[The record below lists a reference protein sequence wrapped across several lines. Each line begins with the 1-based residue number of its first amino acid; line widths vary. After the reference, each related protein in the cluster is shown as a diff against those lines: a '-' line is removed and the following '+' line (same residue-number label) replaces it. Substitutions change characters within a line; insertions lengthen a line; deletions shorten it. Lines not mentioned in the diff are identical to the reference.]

1 MPAASPGLARVTI
14 NSPQRR
20 VDVALPDAVPVAE
33 LLPELLQ
40 HAGVGLADDGERH
53 GGWLLRRGDGTAL
66 STTAGL
72 AGQEVRDGAVLH
84 LVPARTGW
92 PELEFDDVVD
102 AIAAGARRQGVAW
115 GPAATRAAALTA
127 AGAGLAVA
135 LAATVRGD
143 LPLLAAVAALILTL
157 TGTVASRAYGDALTG
172 AALAAYGLP
181 FAATFG
187 WLTAS
192 PLAGAAGRALLASTA
207 LLIAALLAGAG
218 VAHLLRI
225 FVAAATTA
233 LLGVA
238 GAFIAMQLRPAEAA
252 AVLLATVVACV
263 AGTPLLAIRLG
274 KLPMPVVALPG
285 DLTATGAGLG
295 TPPDRGRVFAAV
307 ARTDE
312 MLTGLLLGCALTA
325 AAAAA
330 VLTYSRDVSGLVLAA
345 VSGVALLL
353 RARMFVTV
361 RHRLPLLT
369 GGACA
374 LAALGLAAPPTAVLA
389 TAIAAAA
396 MATALTGARA
406 ALRPMSPYAGRAAD
420 ILDILCLV
428 SAVPLACAVLGLYG
442 LLT

>member
-14 NSPQRR
+14 SSPQRR
-20 VDVALPDAVPVAE
+20 VDVALPDAVPLAE

-66 STTAGL
+66 STTTGL

-84 LVPARTGW
+84 LVPARSSW

-115 GPAATRAAALTA
+115 SPAATRAAALTA

-135 LAATVRGD
+135 LTAAVRGD
-143 LPLLAAVAALILTL
+143 LPLLAAVSALVLIL

-172 AALAAYGLP
+172 ATLAAYGLP
-181 FAATFG
+181 FAAAFG
-187 WLTAS
+187 WLTAP
-192 PLAGAAGRALLASTA
+192 PLAGADGRTLLASTA
-207 LLIAALLAGAG
+207 LLVAALLAGAG
-218 VAHLLRI
+218 VAHLLRL
-225 FVAAATTA
+225 FVAGATAA

-238 GAFIAMQLRPAEAA
+238 GAFLAMQTRPAAAA
-252 AVLLATVVACV
+252 AVVLAALVAGV

-295 TPPDRGRVFAAV
+295 AAPDRGRVFAAV

-312 MLTGLLLGCALTA
+312 MLTGMLLGCALA

-330 VLTYSRDVSGLVLAA
+330 VVLAHSRDVSGLALVAIAGL
-345 VSGVALLL
+345 ALLL

-361 RHRLPLLT
+361 RHRVPLLT
-369 GGACA
+369 AGACA
-374 LAALGLAAPPTAVLA
+374 LAALALSAPPTPVLA
-389 TAIAAAA
+389 TLIAAAA
-396 MATALTGARA
+396 TATALTGARA

-420 ILDILCLV
+420 VLDILCLV

>member
-66 STTAGL
+66 STTTGL

-84 LVPARTGW
+84 LVPARSSW

-115 GPAATRAAALTA
+115 SPAATRADRPHRRRR
-127 AGAGLAVA
+127 GP
-135 LAATVRGD
+135 VRR
-143 LPLLAAVAALILTL
+143 PHRRRPRRPA
-157 TGTVASRAYGDALTG
+157 
-172 AALAAYGLP
+172 
-181 FAATFG
+181 
-187 WLTAS
+187 
-192 PLAGAAGRALLASTA
+192 AAGRARRPGPDPHRHARLPRLRRRAHRRDPRRIRTAVRGRRRLAHRPAAHRRRRRTLLAATA
-207 LLIAALLAGAG
+207 LLIASLLAGAG
-218 VAHLLRI
+218 VAHLLRL
-225 FVAAATTA
+225 FVAGATTA

-238 GAFIAMQLRPAEAA
+238 GAFLAMQLRPAAAA
-252 AVLLATVVACV
+252 AVVLAALVAGV

-295 TPPDRGRVFAAV
+295 TPPDRGRVFTAV

-312 MLTGLLLGCALTA
+312 MLTGMLLGCALTA
-325 AAAAA
+325 VVAAA
-330 VLTYSRDVSGLVLAA
+330 VLTHSRDVSGLVLVA

-361 RHRLPLLT
+361 RHRLTPAHRRRLRLAT
-369 GGACA
+369 
-374 LAALGLAAPPTAVLA
+374 LAAVRPAR
-389 TAIAAAA
+389 
-396 MATALTGARA
+396 TG
-406 ALRPMSPYAGRAAD
+406 
-420 ILDILCLV
+420 C
-428 SAVPLACAVLGLYG
+428 
-442 LLT
+442 

>member
-20 VDVALPDAVPVAE
+20 VDVALPDAVPLAE

-53 GGWLLRRGDGTAL
+53 GGWLLRRGDGTTL
-66 STTAGL
+66 STTTGL

-102 AIAAGARRQGVAW
+102 AIAAGARRQGAAW
-115 GPAATRAAALTA
+115 SPGATRVAALTA

-135 LAATVRGD
+135 LIAAVRDG
-143 LPLLAAVAALILTL
+143 LPLIAAVAALMLIL

-172 AALAAYGLP
+172 AIVAAFGLP
-181 FAATFG
+181 FAAAFG
-187 WLTAS
+187 WLAAP
-192 PLAGAAGRALLASTA
+192 PLTTTAGRTLLAATA

-218 VAHLLRI
+218 VAYLLRL
-225 FVAAATTA
+225 F
-233 LLGVA
+233 VA
-238 GAFIAMQLRPAEAA
+238 GATTGALGAALAFVAMELRPAAA
-252 AVLLATVVACV
+252 AAIALAVVVAGV

-274 KLPMPVVALPG
+274 KLPMPVVTLPG
-285 DLTATGAGLG
+285 DVTATGDGLG
-295 TPPDRGRVFAAV
+295 APPDRNRVFAAV

-325 AAAAA
+325 ATAAA
-330 VLTYSRDVSGLVLAA
+330 VLTSSRDVSGLVLVA
-345 VSGVALLL
+345 VSSVALLL

-361 RHRLPLLT
+361 RHRLPLLAA
-369 GGACA
+369 GGCT
-374 LAALGLAAPPTAVLA
+374 LAGPALAAPPSVALTATL
-389 TAIAAAA
+389 AAAA
-396 MATALTGARA
+396 LLTALTGARA

-428 SAVPLACAVLGLYG
+428 SVIPLACAVLGLYG

>member
-14 NSPQRR
+14 SSPQRR
-20 VDVALPDAVPVAE
+20 VDVALPDAVPLVE

-66 STTAGL
+66 STTTGL

-84 LVPARTGW
+84 LVPARASW
-92 PELEFDDVVD
+92 PDLEFDDVVD

-115 GPAATRAAALTA
+115 SPAATRAAALIA
-127 AGAGLAVA
+127 AGAGLVVA
-135 LAATVRGD
+135 LVATVRGD
-143 LPLLAAVAALILTL
+143 LPLVAAVAALVLTL

-172 AALAAYGLP
+172 AAVAASGLP
-181 FAATFG
+181 FAAAFG
-187 WLTAS
+187 WLAAP
-192 PLAGAAGRALLASTA
+192 PLAGAAGRALLACTA
-207 LLIAALLAGAG
+207 LLVAALLAGAG
-218 VAHLLRI
+218 VAHLLRL

-233 LLGVA
+233 LLGAA
-238 GAFIAMQLRPAEAA
+238 GAFLAVQLRPAAAAA
-252 AVLLATVVACV
+252 AVLATVVAGV

-295 TPPDRGRVFAAV
+295 APPDRDRVFAAV

-312 MLTGLLLGCALTA
+312 MLTGMLLGIGLTA

-330 VLTYSRDVSGLVLAA
+330 VLTHSRDVSGLVLVA
-345 VSGVALLL
+345 VAGLALLL

-361 RHRLPLLT
+361 RHRVPLLVS
-369 GGACA
+369 GGCA
-374 LAALGLAAPPTAVLA
+374 LTVLALAAPPTAVLA
-389 TAIAAAA
+389 SLIAGAGLAV
-396 MATALTGARA
+396 ALMGARA
-406 ALRPMSPYAGRAAD
+406 ALRPLSPYAGRTAD

-428 SAVPLACAVLGLYG
+428 SAIPLACAVLGLYG

>member
-14 NSPQRR
+14 SSPQRR
-20 VDVALPDAVPVAE
+20 VDVALPDAVPLAE
-33 LLPELLQ
+33 LLPELLR

-66 STTAGL
+66 STTTGL
-72 AGQEVRDGAVLH
+72 AGQEVHDGAVLH
-84 LVPARTGW
+84 LVPARASW

-115 GPAATRAAALTA
+115 SPVATRAAALTG

-135 LAATVRGD
+135 LAATVRGG
-143 LPLLAAVAALILTL
+143 LPLPAAVAALVLLL

-172 AALAAYGLP
+172 AVLAGFGLP
-181 FAATFG
+181 FAAAFG
-187 WLTAS
+187 WLAT
-192 PLAGAAGRALLASTA
+192 PPPAGAAARALLASTA
-207 LLIAALLAGAG
+207 LLVASLLAGAG

-225 FVAAATTA
+225 FVAGATLG
-233 LLGVA
+233 LLGA
-238 GAFIAMQLRPAEAA
+238 GGAFLAVHVRPAAAA
-252 AVLLATVVACV
+252 AVVLAAVVAGV

-274 KLPMPVVALPG
+274 KLPVPAVALPG

-295 TPPDRGRVFAAV
+295 TPPDRAQVFAAV

-312 MLTGLLLGCALTA
+312 MLTGLLIGSALA
-325 AAAAA
+325 AAASAT
-330 VLTYSRDVSGLVLAA
+330 VLIDSRDASGVVMVA
-345 VSGVALLL
+345 VCGVALLL

-361 RHRLPLLT
+361 RHRLPLLAA
-369 GGACA
+369 GGWC
-374 LAALGLAAPPTAVLA
+374 LAALALSTPPTAVV
-389 TAIAAAA
+389 AAAV
-396 MATALTGARA
+396 ALVSGGVALAGARA
-406 ALRPMSPYAGRAAD
+406 AVRPLSPYAGRAAD

-428 SAVPLACAVLGLYG
+428 SVVPLACAVLGLYG